1 MTNKSRP
8 DDGNR
13 CFVCGPD
20 NPVGLQV
27 EFRMENELCKAEFTP
42 SETYCGYDGI
52 THGGIVFSL
61 LDDVM
66 ANWLYLQG
74 EHAHTA
80 RCELRFREPAPT
92 GGKLLLEGELVKR
105 KGRHV
110 QLTGRAVLAENG
122 KLVAEATA
130 TFMVIP
136 D

>member
-1 MTNKSRP
+1 MTNQTTRI
-8 DDGNR
+8 DGNR

-20 NPVGLQV
+20 NPVGLQI
-27 EFRMENELCKAEFTP
+27 EFRMENGVCKAEYTP
-42 SETYCGYDGI
+42 PEEYCGYEGV
-52 THGGIVFSL
+52 THGGIIFSL

-74 EHAHTA
+74 ERAHTA
-80 RCELRFREPAPT
+80 RCEMRFREPAPT

-105 KGRHV
+105 KGRLANLV
-110 QLTGRAVLAENG
+110 GRAVLADSG
-122 KLVAEATA
+122 KIVAEASA

>member
-1 MTNKSRP
+1 MTNQTTRI
-8 DDGNR
+8 DGNR

-20 NPVGLQV
+20 NPTGLRV
-27 EFRMENELCKAEFTP
+27 EFRMEGDLCKAEFTP
-42 SETYCGYDGI
+42 PDDYCGYEGV

-61 LDDVM
+61 IDDVM

-74 EHAHTA
+74 ERAHTA

-92 GGKLLLEGELVKR
+92 GGKILLEGQLIRR
-105 KGRHV
+105 KGRMAIMA
-110 QLTGRAVLAENG
+110 GRAVLADSG
-122 KLVAEATA
+122 KVVAEAMA